1 MLHHACALLP
11 PQRRVFRLATTKK
24 IVCVSEDT
32 NRQNVFLVP
41 PRVRGRPASAVRD
54 SERCLR
60 ITTMTRKAHIV
71 IVSCWMLV
79 SVCGASAIRIR
90 GLDSAPTALEHQ
102 SAKPFARG
110 RRALLSGTDA
120 KVIDTVWSTL
130 FRDVDGASQ
139 VEVSAQAAG
148 GADSSAAAATS
159 LFSSLET
166 FPSAAPRVESA
177 SFDGFTDVDLA
188 DSPYASTS
196 SDDAESAVRASIMRD
211 RLARAASVAALFGA
225 QPESLLTTLTGNTIL
240 SSLLTDPSV
249 ISFIA
254 ALISG
259 DDGVATSP
267 FG

>member
-1 MLHHACALLP
+1 M
-11 PQRRVFRLATTKK
+11 TKK
-24 IVCVSEDT
+24 TI
-32 NRQNVFLVP
+32 
-41 PRVRGRPASAVRD
+41 AV
-54 SERCLR
+54 
-60 ITTMTRKAHIV
+60 
-71 IVSCWMLV
+71 VSCWILV
-79 SVCGASAIRIR
+79 SVYCAGASAIRVSSF
-90 GLDSAPTALEHQ
+90 DSAPTTLQDQ
-102 SAKPFARG
+102 SSQTFASG

-120 KVIDTVWSTL
+120 KVIDTVWSALHRSDDT
-130 FRDVDGASQ
+130 SQ

-148 GADSSAAAATS
+148 GSDSSAATS

-177 SFDGFTDVDLA
+177 SFDEFTDVNWT
-188 DSPYASTS
+188 DSYSS
-196 SDDAESAVRASIMRD
+196 SDDKESAVRASIMRD
-211 RLARAASVAALFGA
+211 RLARATSVAALFGME
-225 QPESLLTTLTGNTIL
+225 PESLLTTLTGNTVL

>member
-11 PQRRVFRLATTKK
+11 PLRRVFRLVTTKNSL
-24 IVCVSEDT
+24 C
-32 NRQNVFLVP
+32 
-41 PRVRGRPASAVRD
+41 VRGCKQTKRFSRPNPRSRRICVR
-54 SERCLR
+54 SSRLRTLR
-60 ITTMTRKAHIV
+60 ITTMTRKAIV

-90 GLDSAPTALEHQ
+90 GFDSARTTLEHHSTQ
-102 SAKPFARG
+102 PFARG

-120 KVIDTVWSTL
+120 KVIDTVWSAL
-130 FRDVDGASQ
+130 HRADGASQ

-148 GADSSAAAATS
+148 GADSSAAATS

-177 SFDGFTDVDLA
+177 SFDGFTDVDRTN
-188 DSPYASTS
+188 SQYASTS

-225 QPESLLTTLTGNTIL
+225 EPESLLTTLTGNTIL

>member
-1 MLHHACALLP
+1 
-11 PQRRVFRLATTKK
+11 
-24 IVCVSEDT
+24 
-32 NRQNVFLVP
+32 
-41 PRVRGRPASAVRD
+41 
-54 SERCLR
+54 
-60 ITTMTRKAHIV
+60 MTRKAHIV

-79 SVCGASAIRIR
+79 SVRSASAIRIR
-90 GLDSAPTALEHQ
+90 GFDSAPTALEYQ
-102 SAKPFARG
+102 STQPFVRG
-110 RRALLSGTDA
+110 RRALLSGSDA
-120 KVIDTVWSTL
+120 KVIDTVWSAL
-130 FRDVDGASQ
+130 HRDVDGASQ

-148 GADSSAAAATS
+148 GGDSSAAATS

-177 SFDGFTDVDLA
+177 SFDGFTDVDLT

-225 QPESLLTTLTGNTIL
+225 EPESLLTTLTGQNTIL

-259 DDGVATSP
+259 DGVATSP

>member
-41 PRVRGRPASAVRD
+41 PRVRGGPASAVRD

-60 ITTMTRKAHIV
+60 ITTMTRRAHIV

-90 GLDSAPTALEHQ
+90 GFDSAPTALEHQ
-102 SAKPFARG
+102 STQPFARG

-120 KVIDTVWSTL
+120 KVIDTVWSAL
-130 FRDVDGASQ
+130 HPANVASQ

-177 SFDGFTDVDLA
+177 SFDGFTDVDLT
-188 DSPYASTS
+188 DSPHASTS

>member
-1 MLHHACALLP
+1 M
-11 PQRRVFRLATTKK
+11 TKK
-24 IVCVSEDT
+24 TI
-32 NRQNVFLVP
+32 
-41 PRVRGRPASAVRD
+41 AV
-54 SERCLR
+54 
-60 ITTMTRKAHIV
+60 
-71 IVSCWMLV
+71 VSCWILV
-79 SVCGASAIRIR
+79 SVYCAGASAIRVSSF
-90 GLDSAPTALEHQ
+90 DSAPTTLQDQ
-102 SAKPFARG
+102 SSQTFASG

-120 KVIDTVWSTL
+120 KVIDTVWSAL
-130 FRDVDGASQ
+130 HRSDDASQ

-148 GADSSAAAATS
+148 GSDSSAATTS

-177 SFDGFTDVDLA
+177 SFDAFTDVDRT
-188 DSPYASTS
+188 DSYSS
-196 SDDAESAVRASIMRD
+196 SDDKESAVRASIMRD
-211 RLARAASVAALFGA
+211 RLARATSVAALFGME
-225 QPESLLTTLTGNTIL
+225 PESLLTTLTGNTVL

>member
-1 MLHHACALLP
+1 M
-11 PQRRVFRLATTKK
+11 TKK
-24 IVCVSEDT
+24 TI
-32 NRQNVFLVP
+32 
-41 PRVRGRPASAVRD
+41 AV
-54 SERCLR
+54 
-60 ITTMTRKAHIV
+60 
-71 IVSCWMLV
+71 VSCWILV
-79 SVCGASAIRIR
+79 SVYCAGASAIRVSSF
-90 GLDSAPTALEHQ
+90 DAAPTTLQDQ
-102 SAKPFARG
+102 SSQTFASG

-120 KVIDTVWSTL
+120 KVIDTVWSAL
-130 FRDVDGASQ
+130 HRSDHASQ

-148 GADSSAAAATS
+148 GSDSSAATTS

-177 SFDGFTDVDLA
+177 SFDAFTDVDRT
-188 DSPYASTS
+188 DSYSS
-196 SDDAESAVRASIMRD
+196 SDDKESAVRASIMRD
-211 RLARAASVAALFGA
+211 RLARATSVAALFGME
-225 QPESLLTTLTGNTIL
+225 PESLLTTLTGNTVL

>member
-1 MLHHACALLP
+1 
-11 PQRRVFRLATTKK
+11 
-24 IVCVSEDT
+24 
-32 NRQNVFLVP
+32 
-41 PRVRGRPASAVRD
+41 
-54 SERCLR
+54 
-60 ITTMTRKAHIV
+60 MTRKAHIV

-79 SVCGASAIRIR
+79 SVRSASAIRIR
-90 GLDSAPTALEHQ
+90 GFDSAPTALEYQ
-102 SAKPFARG
+102 STQPFVRG
-110 RRALLSGTDA
+110 RRALLSGSDA
-120 KVIDTVWSTL
+120 KVIDTVWSAL
-130 FRDVDGASQ
+130 HRDVDGASQ

-148 GADSSAAAATS
+148 GGDSSAAATS

-177 SFDGFTDVDLA
+177 SFDGFTDVDLT

-225 QPESLLTTLTGNTIL
+225 EPESLLTTLTGQNTIL

-249 ISFIA
+249 ISSIA

-259 DDGVATSP
+259 DGVATSP

>member
-1 MLHHACALLP
+1 
-11 PQRRVFRLATTKK
+11 
-24 IVCVSEDT
+24 
-32 NRQNVFLVP
+32 
-41 PRVRGRPASAVRD
+41 
-54 SERCLR
+54 
-60 ITTMTRKAHIV
+60 MTRKAHIV

-79 SVCGASAIRIR
+79 SVRSASAIRIR
-90 GLDSAPTALEHQ
+90 GFDSAPTALEYQ
-102 SAKPFARG
+102 STQPFVRG
-110 RRALLSGTDA
+110 RRALLSGSDA
-120 KVIDTVWSTL
+120 KVIDTVWSAL
-130 FRDVDGASQ
+130 HRDVDGASQ

-148 GADSSAAAATS
+148 GGDSSAAAATS

-177 SFDGFTDVDLA
+177 SFDAFTDVDWS

-225 QPESLLTTLTGNTIL
+225 EPESLLTTLTGQNTIL

-259 DDGVATSP
+259 DGVATSP

>member
-1 MLHHACALLP
+1 M
-11 PQRRVFRLATTKK
+11 TKK
-24 IVCVSEDT
+24 TI
-32 NRQNVFLVP
+32 
-41 PRVRGRPASAVRD
+41 AV
-54 SERCLR
+54 
-60 ITTMTRKAHIV
+60 
-71 IVSCWMLV
+71 VSCWILV
-79 SVCGASAIRIR
+79 SVYCAGASAIRVSSF
-90 GLDSAPTALEHQ
+90 DSAPTTLQDQ
-102 SAKPFARG
+102 SSQTFASG

-120 KVIDTVWSTL
+120 KVIDTVWSAL
-130 FRDVDGASQ
+130 HRSAHASQ

-148 GADSSAAAATS
+148 GSDSSAATTS

-177 SFDGFTDVDLA
+177 SFDAFTDVDRT
-188 DSPYASTS
+188 DSYSS
-196 SDDAESAVRASIMRD
+196 SDDKESAVRASIMRD
-211 RLARAASVAALFGA
+211 RLARATSVAALFGME
-225 QPESLLTTLTGNTIL
+225 PESLLTTLTGNTVL

>member
-1 MLHHACALLP
+1 M
-11 PQRRVFRLATTKK
+11 TKK
-24 IVCVSEDT
+24 TIAVVSYW
-32 NRQNVFLVP
+32 
-41 PRVRGRPASAVRD
+41 
-54 SERCLR
+54 
-60 ITTMTRKAHIV
+60 I
-71 IVSCWMLV
+71 LV
-79 SVCGASAIRIR
+79 SVYCAGASAIRVSSF
-90 GLDSAPTALEHQ
+90 DSAPTTLQDQ
-102 SAKPFARG
+102 SSQTFASG

-120 KVIDTVWSTL
+120 KVIDTVWSAL
-130 FRDVDGASQ
+130 HRSDDASQ

-148 GADSSAAAATS
+148 GSDSSAATTS

-177 SFDGFTDVDLA
+177 SFDAFTDVDRT
-188 DSPYASTS
+188 DSYSS
-196 SDDAESAVRASIMRD
+196 SDDKESAVRASIMRD
-211 RLARAASVAALFGA
+211 RLARATSVAALFGME
-225 QPESLLTTLTGNTIL
+225 PESLLTTLTGNTVL